1 MAYLDGTQMD
11 FVKEGLNDLIKIAD
25 VVPDDAKKRVDE
37 IKAGLKDGS
46 FNPFTGPVVDN
57 AGKERLA
64 KDQKADQAWLD
75 KVDFYVKGVEGKVPA
90 GK

>member
-1 MAYLDGTQMD
+1 
-11 FVKEGLNDLIKIAD
+11 IKIAD
-25 VVPDDAKKRVDE
+25 VVPEDAKKRVDE

-57 AGKERLA
+57 TGKERLA

-75 KVDFYVKGVEGKVPA
+75 KVDFYVKGVDGKVPA